1 MATWIA
7 HLRIANNLIQE
18 LNIQNHIDFIV
29 GNIGPD
35 CGVPNEDWSKFDPP
49 GEISHW
55 RNKINNK
62 IDYEN
67 FYSKFCVNNSSDFY
81 LGYYVHLLTD
91 DIWINIIYNSKK
103 EKYKNELKKDPKF
116 IWIMKEDW
124 YDLDKLYLNKNNLYS
139 YDVFKNIE
147 VYENKYFDFFPEN
160 AFTRQIKY
168 ITNFYES
175 RKRNIDRD
183 FVYLN
188 EKEMDYFVKKATEMI
203 IEEINKKRLTPAST

>member
-1 MATWIA
+1 
-7 HLRIANNLIQE
+7 
-18 LNIQNHIDFIV
+18 
-29 GNIGPD
+29 
-35 CGVPNEDWSKFDPP
+35 
-49 GEISHW
+49 
-55 RNKINNK
+55 
-62 IDYEN
+62 
-67 FYSKFCVNNSSDFY
+67 
-81 LGYYVHLLTD
+81 
-91 DIWINIIYNSKK
+91 
-103 EKYKNELKKDPKF
+103 
-116 IWIMKEDW
+116 MKEDW

-203 IEEINKKRLTPAST
+203 IEEINKKRLTLAST